1 MRHTGTN
8 AALNFDRAVLA
19 ANDAKE
25 RTKATAARL
34 GVSEWAVARARSRL
48 GISKGYAPR
57 KTARESVPPDML
69 AKKLAKPLGNRC
81 DVCHLLLPHFGCI
94 VGNATKGLGGNQG

>member
-19 ANDAKE
+19 ANVAKE
-25 RTKATAARL
+25 RTKVTAARL
-34 GVSEWAVARARSRL
+34 GVSEWAIARARSRL

-57 KTARESVPPDML
+57 KTARESVPPDILTTRVEMP
-69 AKKLAKPLGNRC
+69 AGNRC
-81 DVCHLLLPHFGCI
+81 RVCFLLLPHDGGCI
-94 VGNATKGLGGNQG
+94 SGQCD